1 MNSASY
7 HKLVIS
13 TALCRVSIS
22 TCVLQLINFKRET
35 MNFGEGEREEKKI
48 KKHRQHYAS
57 RTSNVELC
65 FRTEPYTIVS
75 NAASSHN
82 TLTGCL

>member
-13 TALCRVSIS
+13 AALCRASIS
-22 TCVLQLINFKRET
+22 ARVLGLINFKRE
-35 MNFGEGEREEKKI
+35 NHEFWGGK

-57 RTSNVELC
+57 RTSNVELS
-65 FRTEPYTIVS
+65 FRTEPYTIVY

-82 TLTGCL
+82 TFTGCL